1 MNDYKTITRLFEND
15 QDEIGFRLFKE
26 SNIIKLNNK
35 NNNNYDNNQIEFN
48 TQSLSSKLINYS
60 NAYIEVEIELEIP
73 YDDTDQGK
81 KSIPKLIALKNS
93 YEIVKNLKIQL
104 NNVIISNESNIHRSN
119 LVNFIL
125 NNSYN
130 SPSSYRNIRKF
141 NQDTLNTT
149 NNKFITKETYFNKQ
163 EDNDEIKPHYITF
176 KIPIFLKDI
185 SDYFRK
191 IDLIQFGEFNINIQL
206 IDGIFV
212 TSREGCTYE
221 IKYAYLYIEEVKL
234 TDSDNI
240 KYLRML
246 DKKFTKK
253 INFMENHTLIFDG
266 KLKEINEDF
275 AINNIRNSDSVFIM
289 GILNNKQTGLNN
301 DLPSVKFENPYLNID
316 NIRFENPIPNDISAY
331 NILKYKSNYSD
342 NLIITYKEF
351 LENYRTYCFNVNR
364 QTQNDNNNKF
374 MNIITNIENT
384 SSIVYIIWKK
394 YSIIEMSYTKNGL
407 NIYKTY

>member
-1 MNDYKTITRLFEND
+1 MNEYKTITRLFEND
-15 QDEIGFRLFKE
+15 QDEIGFKLFKE

-48 TQSLSSKLINYS
+48 TQSLSTKIINYS
-60 NAYIEVEIELEIP
+60 DVYIEVEIELEFP
-73 YDDTDQGK
+73 FDDTDQGK
-81 KSIPKLIALKNS
+81 KSIPDVVALKNS

-130 SPSSYRNIRKF
+130 SPSSYRNIRKS
-141 NQDTLNTT
+141 NQDTLNIDDK
-149 NNKFITKETYFNKQ
+149 KFITKATYFNKK
-163 EDNDEIKPHYITF
+163 EDEDVIKPHYITF

-191 IDLIQFGEFNINIQL
+191 IELIQFGEFNINIQL
-206 IDGIFV
+206 IDKIFV

-221 IKYAYLYIEEVKL
+221 IKNAHLYTEEVKL

-240 KYLRML
+240 KYLKML
-246 DKKFTKK
+246 DNKFTKK
-253 INFMENHTLIFDG
+253 INFMENYTLTFDS
-266 KLKEINEDF
+266 KLKEVNEDF
-275 AINNIRNSDSVFIM
+275 AINNIRNSDSVFIY
-289 GILNNKQTGLNN
+289 GILNVDKVGLKN
-301 DLPSVKFENPYLNID
+301 DLPSVGIENPYLNID

-331 NILKYKSNYSD
+331 NILKYKSNHSD
-342 NLIITYKEF
+342 NFIITYKEF
-351 LENYRTYCFNVNR
+351 LENYRIYCFNVNR
-364 QTQNDNNNKF
+364 QTQNDSNNKF
-374 MNIITNIENT
+374 MNIITNIESD
-384 SSIVYIIWKK
+384 SSTVYIVWKN
-394 YSIIEMSYTKNGL
+394 YSVIEMEYNKNGL